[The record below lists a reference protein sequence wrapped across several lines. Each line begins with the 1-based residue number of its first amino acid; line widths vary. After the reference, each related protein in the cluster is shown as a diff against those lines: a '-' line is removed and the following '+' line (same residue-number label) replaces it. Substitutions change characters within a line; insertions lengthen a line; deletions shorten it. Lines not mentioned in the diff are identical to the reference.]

1 MSKLAYRDDKKLI
14 YGCYLTDEDHKIVTQ
29 AVDKAAKSIGV
40 TNNRKAR
47 LALIEM
53 ARFYNEKGTSE

>member
-1 MSKLAYRDDKKLI
+1 MSKLAYRDNKKLI
-14 YGCYLTDEDHKIVTQ
+14 YGCYVTDEDYEVVTQ
-29 AVDKAAKSIGV
+29 AVDKAAKNIGV

-47 LALIEM
+47 MALLEM